1 MLSNIFT
8 FLPYQY
14 AEQMVDEK
22 QKIENYERYQ
32 IPVTWYKIYKDD
44 EWNPLNIEEAKD
56 YKDYFDLKPE
66 IVEWARGMKVRIVT
80 PSTAST
86 MKSLEVENITKYIQA
101 KQMIMQMKVQNMQ
114 MQLPTEEFDKI
125 DERLNVLFNIDKE
138 NIDIKSNEQEVR
150 EASAQLTQLVNSF
163 NIWWWQN
170 GQTNPMGMQPP
181 QMNGNGWQEWV
192 QQAEEWQPEVQW
204 AV

>member
-1 MLSNIFT
+1 
-8 FLPYQY
+8 
-14 AEQMVDEK
+14 
-22 QKIENYERYQ
+22 
-32 IPVTWYKIYKDD
+32 
-44 EWNPLNIEEAKD
+44 
-56 YKDYFDLKPE
+56 
-66 IVEWARGMKVRIVT
+66 MKVRIVT

-101 KQMIMQMKVQNMQ
+101 KQMIQQMKAQNMQ

-163 NIWWWQN
+163 NI
-170 GQTNPMGMQPP
+170 
-181 QMNGNGWQEWV
+181 
-192 QQAEEWQPEVQW
+192 
-204 AV
+204 